1 MAQPV
6 GARQC
11 LMGLSGLAPARA
23 DGTGATAEALRLCGI
38 EELASRKPGTMSGG
52 QQQRVAL
59 ARAIAVRPTF
69 LLLDEPYSGFDLVLK
84 ARLLAEIHALAALQD
99 MTLILV
105 THDPAEAISLCG
117 SAVVLD
123 QGAVVEA
130 GSFQM
135 LLRSPRSE
143 LLRFFRDETSRRQLL
158 PLGAER
164 YYVDPAVEAV
174 PARS

>member
-1 MAQPV
+1 
-6 GARQC
+6 
-11 LMGLSGLAPARA
+11 MGLSGRALARSAALAR
-23 DGTGATAEALRLCGI
+23 TAEALRLCGI

-84 ARLLAEIHALAALQD
+84 ARLLAEIKGLAALQD

-123 QGAVVEA
+123 QGVVVEA
-130 GSFQM
+130 GSFQT

-143 LLRFFRDETSRRQLL
+143 LLRLFRDETNRRRLR
-158 PLGAER
+158 PLAQTILR
-164 YYVDPAVEAV
+164 QPC
-174 PARS
+174 R